1 MQVLVRFENVL
12 VEEMDKRMRC
22 DGYNDVT
29 ADVRVGHFQCT
40 SGKEIPTDEVIAPG
54 DRELLCT

>member
-1 MQVLVRFENVL
+1 MRFENVL

-40 SGKEIPTDEVIAPG
+40 SGKEIPTAEVIAPG

>member
-1 MQVLVRFENVL
+1 MQVLVRFENEL

-22 DGYNDVT
+22 DGNNDVT

-40 SGKEIPTDEVIAPG
+40 SGKEIPTGEVITPG
-54 DRELLCT
+54 KKERLCT

>member
-1 MQVLVRFENVL
+1 MQVLARFEKVL

-22 DGYNDVT
+22 DGNNDVT

-40 SGKEIPTDEVIAPG
+40 SGKEIPTGDVITPG
-54 DRELLCT
+54 KKERLRN